1 MCVMYR
7 YSGKYNKYKLEFR
20 SGDNGID
27 VSEVAKQLGG
37 GGHFHAAG
45 CEIDNIDHVILHKEQ
60 VTFME

>member
-1 MCVMYR
+1 MYR

-45 CEIDNIDHVILHKEQ
+45 CELGSIDGVIIKDNDIQ
-60 VTFME
+60 MI